1 MNNTNHGVD
10 ALVRHSRL
18 SLMLALVLIVCL
30 GAGACALLFWPA
42 GAFAVSAGQG
52 SKLLPIAII
61 ILVGVGLR
69 SASRARFN
77 LSDARSQAVLND
89 ELRQS
94 ALNRAY
100 RNAFVTILALQPLL
114 ACGLT
119 YLVLAYPLALMAA
132 ISVTA
137 GAGVLLTSLLCYD
150 R

>member
-10 ALVRHSRL
+10 ALVRHSRW
-18 SLMLALVLIVCL
+18 SLMLALVLIVSL
-30 GAGACALLFWPA
+30 GVGVCAVLLWPT
-42 GAFAVSAGQG
+42 GAFAASAGQG
-52 SKLLPIAII
+52 GKLLPIAII
-61 ILVGVGLR
+61 ILVGLGLR
-69 SASRARFN
+69 SASKASFN
-77 LSDARSQAVLND
+77 LSDARTQAVLND

-119 YLVLAYPLALMAA
+119 YLAPAYPVALMAA

-137 GAGVLLTSLLCYD
+137 GAGVLLTSILCYD